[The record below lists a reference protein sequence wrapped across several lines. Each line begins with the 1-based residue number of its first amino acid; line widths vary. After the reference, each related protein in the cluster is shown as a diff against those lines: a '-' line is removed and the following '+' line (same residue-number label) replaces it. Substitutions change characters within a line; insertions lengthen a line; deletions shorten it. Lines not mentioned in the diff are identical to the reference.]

1 MKLHKP
7 SSLTEAEFSRKRLTY
22 SNFYIS
28 TNTKTSRENYVKK
41 KMNREFTISNKY
53 IKNKS

>member
-1 MKLHKP
+1 MKLYKP

-41 KMNREFTISNKY
+41 NEQRIYN
-53 IKNKS
+53 IQ